1 MTVTWNV
8 EDFKI
13 SYKDLYEVTIIISYL
28 KSIYDPMIMKLE
40 NKHTYLGMDLDF
52 TEKVKVNI

>member
-40 NKHTYLGMDLDF
+40 NKHT
-52 TEKVKVNI
+52 